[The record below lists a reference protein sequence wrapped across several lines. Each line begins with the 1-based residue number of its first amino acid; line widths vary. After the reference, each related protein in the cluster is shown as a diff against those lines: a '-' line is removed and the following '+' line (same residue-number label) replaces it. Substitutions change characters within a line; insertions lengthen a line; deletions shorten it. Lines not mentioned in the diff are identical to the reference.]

1 MLPPLRFLRA
11 CAPVSLCT
19 NNISVSLRLSGLRAE
34 QRVNLCLFPCR
45 HICLGVNLQVLP
57 CLWIFCASV
66 GLCVYPCIC
75 HSMRGHRSLCVSQSL
90 WLESFSAYACLRVT
104 FVYLCVF
111 LNDSVC
117 SHVVRSFWVCVC
129 GFVSTCISRVFV
141 VSVSRTVDEWKWSF
155 SQTPFVPWPCAAW
168 KPQAVSSR
176 GRTWAWAALS
186 GHLGRGAAAAG
197 RSRAGK
203 VQACRAGRRRAGAG
217 LADPPGA
224 FCPLLALLRL
234 CTSCCRREGPGSRP
248 TLSPASERS
257 RVSSPV
263 IALQTRLGP
272 QTFCAAFRSPPP
284 SPTPYFPVPGLFLST
299 LIPWLD
305 GAPVA
310 WPPRLLCPRAG
321 VQSQARA
328 TDCAQGRVSRAAE
341 KLGTSPRC
349 SCPCQSP
356 HHQSSHREGR
366 REGPDPAAGFSF

>member
-176 GRTWAWAALS
+176 AL
-186 GHLGRGAAAAG
+186 GGGEDPRRGWST
-197 RSRAGK
+197 RPSSS
-203 VQACRAGRRRAGAG
+203 
-217 LADPPGA
+217 PPGA
-224 FCPLLALLRL
+224 EEPEGTDQGLQDLQLHPALRA
-234 CTSCCRREGPGSRP
+234 R
-248 TLSPASERS
+248 PASA
-257 RVSSPV
+257 SPS
-263 IALQTRLGP
+263 A
-272 QTFCAAFRSPPP
+272 
-284 SPTPYFPVPGLFLST
+284 PGLGHLQIAGGRQTGPEPPQAMGWIGGCHSRDAGRDSEAWELRKCSQT
-299 LIPWLD
+299 
-305 GAPVA
+305 APADAEYLNLHSELVVTMFGSMV
-310 WPPRLLCPRAG
+310 P
-321 VQSQARA
+321 S
-328 TDCAQGRVSRAAE
+328 CA
-341 KLGTSPRC
+341 
-349 SCPCQSP
+349 
-356 HHQSSHREGR
+356 
-366 REGPDPAAGFSF
+366 